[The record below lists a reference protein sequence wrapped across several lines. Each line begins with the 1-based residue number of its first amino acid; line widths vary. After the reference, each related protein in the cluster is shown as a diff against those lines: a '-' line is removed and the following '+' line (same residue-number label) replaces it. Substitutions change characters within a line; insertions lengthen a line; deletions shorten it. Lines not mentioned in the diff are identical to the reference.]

1 MQKKPSLS
9 ANAAELRRRAEA
21 RLRIRQAAPKPPQS
35 PHKATPR
42 RREPGPARLR
52 SDADTK
58 RLLHELQVHQVEL
71 EMQNVELSR
80 ARTEAEA
87 NAEKFS
93 NLYDFAPVGYFTFA
107 EQGGIRG
114 VNLTGAGLLGVEREL
129 LLNRRFQLWVAPES
143 LRSFDAFLKR
153 TFESGIRQT
162 CEVKLLKNGEAQ
174 LPVQIEGYIVPDLK
188 TETQCRAVVVDLTER
203 KRAEEAIRKL
213 NEELETRV
221 ALRTAEISALL
232 KEAWQTQERLRH
244 LSHLV
249 LRAQEEERKR
259 ISRELHD
266 QVVQSLIGI
275 NLDLITLAREPV
287 LDPGTLKRR
296 IARTQRLVED
306 SVNALHRFAR
316 ELRPTVLDDLGLIP
330 ALQAYLKDFADR
342 TSVRAHLAAFTQGRI
357 ERLNSSKVTVLYRV
371 TQAALA
377 NVAQHAKASRVKVTI
392 NKYPGRLRLEIED
405 DGKGFRAER
414 EPLAK
419 QHKHL
424 GLLGMKERV
433 EMVGGTFGIESASG
447 QGTII
452 RIEIP
457 FDNGETEG
465 DRRHATS

>member
-1 MQKKPSLS
+1 MKRKPTTHV
-9 ANAAELRRRAEA
+9 AAAELRRRAEA
-21 RLRIRQAAPKPPQS
+21 QL
-35 PHKATPR
+35 KARRTGQRSETGAENPEADPR
-42 RREPGPARLR
+42 RVV
-52 SDADTK
+52 
-58 RLLHELQVHQVEL
+58 HELEVHHVEL
-71 EMQNVELSR
+71 EMQNAELSR

-107 EQGGIRG
+107 EQGSILG
-114 VNLTGAGLLGVEREL
+114 VNLTGAGLLGAEREF

-143 LRSFDAFLKR
+143 LKGFDAFLKR

-174 LPVQIEGYIVPDLK
+174 LPVQIEGYRVPDPGA
-188 TETQCRAVVVDLTER
+188 ETQCRAVVVDLTER
-203 KRAEEAIRKL
+203 QRAEEAIRKL

-232 KEAWQTQERLRH
+232 KEAWHTQERLRH

-275 NLDLITLAREPV
+275 NLDLITLTREPV
-287 LDPGTLKRR
+287 LEPGTLKRR

-306 SVNALHRFAR
+306 SVNTLHRFSR
-316 ELRPTVLDDLGLIP
+316 ELRPTVLDDLGLTP
-330 ALQAYLKDFADR
+330 ALKAYLKDFADR
-342 TSVRAHLAAFTQGRI
+342 TGVHAHLAAFTQDRI

-377 NVAQHAKASRVKVTI
+377 NVAQHAKASQVKVTI

-405 DGKGFRAER
+405 NGKGFRAER
-414 EPLAK
+414 EFLAK
-419 QHKHL
+419 QHKRL

-433 EMVGGTFGIESASG
+433 EMVGGTFGIESTPG
-447 QGTII
+447 EGTII
-452 RIEIP
+452 RVEIP
-457 FDNGETEG
+457 FDNGDPEG
-465 DRRHATS
+465 GAPCNLLKPFPESP